1 VKPSAVSYSRPGSVD
16 EALALLTEH
25 GSGAKVLA
33 GGQSLVPLLSMRLA
47 APERL
52 VDINS
57 LAELGYVRVAADG
70 VRVGALARHAAVLA
84 DRPAA
89 ERQPLLAAALRW
101 VAHPAI
107 RNRGTSVGSIV
118 HADPAAELPA
128 VLSVLGGTVT
138 AASTAGRR
146 TVPALELFAGP
157 LETTLRP
164 DELAVEAFFP
174 ALPAQ
179 TGVAFAEVARR
190 HGDYALCGV
199 AALVRLDD
207 DLRIVQA
214 RVGYLSV
221 AGTPR
226 VLELTGPIAGRS
238 YDAELAEAG
247 RLAATELDPEPDIHA
262 TAEYRRQ
269 LAQVLTARTLQSAA
283 RSAAG
288 VAAGVPA

>member
-1 VKPSAVSYSRPGSVD
+1 MKPSAVSYSRPGTVD

-57 LAELGYVRVAADG
+57 LAELGYVLATADG

-84 DRPAA
+84 DRSAA
-89 ERQPLLAAALRW
+89 GRQPLLAAALRW

-138 AASTAGRR
+138 AASTGGRR
-146 TVPALELFAGP
+146 TVPAAELFAGP

-179 TGVAFAEVARR
+179 AGAAFAEVARR

-207 DLRIVQA
+207 DLRIVEA
-214 RVGYLSV
+214 RAGYLSM

-226 VLELTGPIAGRS
+226 VLDLTGPIAGRS
-238 YDAELAEAG
+238 YDADLVEAG
-247 RLAATELDPEPDIHA
+247 RLAAAELDPEPDIDA

-269 LAQVLTARTLQSAA
+269 LAQVLTARTLHSAA
-283 RSAAG
+283 RSAVG
-288 VAAGVPA
+288 VSE

>member
-1 VKPSAVSYSRPGSVD
+1 VKPSAVSYSRPGTVD

-57 LAELGYVRVAADG
+57 LAELGYVLATADG

-84 DRPAA
+84 DRSAA
-89 ERQPLLAAALRW
+89 GRQPLLAAALRW

-138 AASTAGRR
+138 AASTGGRR
-146 TVPALELFAGP
+146 TVPAAELFAGP

-179 TGVAFAEVARR
+179 AGAAFAEVARR

-207 DLRIVQA
+207 DLRIVEA
-214 RVGYLSV
+214 RAGYLSM

-226 VLELTGPIAGRS
+226 VLDLTGPIAGRS
-238 YDAELAEAG
+238 YDADLVEAG
-247 RLAATELDPEPDIHA
+247 RLAAAELDPEPDIDA

-269 LAQVLTARTLQSAA
+269 LAQVLTARTLHSAA
-283 RSAAG
+283 RSAVG
-288 VAAGVPA
+288 VSE